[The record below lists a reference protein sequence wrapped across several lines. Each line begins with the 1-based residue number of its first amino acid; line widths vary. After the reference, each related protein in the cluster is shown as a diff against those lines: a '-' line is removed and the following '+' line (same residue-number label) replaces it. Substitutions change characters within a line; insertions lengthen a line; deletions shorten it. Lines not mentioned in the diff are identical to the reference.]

1 MAFRF
6 RGDIRDALSSPLC
19 PTFYYRTLYL
29 DPPWEEV
36 GGGRI
41 KRGAD
46 SHYAVMKQSE
56 LLTLP
61 IGNLAEPSAH
71 IYLWVTNNFLEDGLE
86 LLSAWRFQYKTTIT
100 WAKDRFGL
108 GQYFRGQTEH
118 CLFGV
123 RGVLPYKSDDGRRLQ
138 GRTLITAPRQEH
150 SAKPKQM
157 REMIDLVSY
166 GPKIELFGRDVPDS
180 WDAIGNELTSPSVA
194 GDEIQM
200 PVAA

>member
-100 WAKDRFGL
+100 
-108 GQYFRGQTEH
+108 
-118 CLFGV
+118 
-123 RGVLPYKSDDGRRLQ
+123 
-138 GRTLITAPRQEH
+138 
-150 SAKPKQM
+150 
-157 REMIDLVSY
+157 
-166 GPKIELFGRDVPDS
+166 
-180 WDAIGNELTSPSVA
+180 
-194 GDEIQM
+194 
-200 PVAA
+200 